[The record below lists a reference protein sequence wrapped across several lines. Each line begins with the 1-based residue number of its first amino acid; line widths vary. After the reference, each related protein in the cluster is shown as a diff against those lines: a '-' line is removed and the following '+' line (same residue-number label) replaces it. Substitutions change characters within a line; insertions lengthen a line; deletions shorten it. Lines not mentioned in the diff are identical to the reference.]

1 MTERIVI
8 MDYKK
13 LIKKLQENEH
23 LISMT
28 PIERIVEIGYSA
40 GMNSGS
46 AVLDLC
52 CGYGEMLKIWHEA
65 FDIRGIGVDICNEFI
80 EVGKNRIAEDA
91 VSDITLI
98 EADIFK
104 WQTDEKFDYVCLS
117 GEDFGGFQSTI
128 ELLEKYAKS
137 NGKLIIG
144 MRYSK
149 VENPPKELIE
159 FEGETLTLIEINRII
174 RSKDYY
180 ITSMATDTQAE
191 WERYIMWS
199 AKRHLNDLRKAPEN
213 QSFREWC
220 DKWYDMYFNYRR
232 PYEGYVTV
240 VIEKL

>member
-1 MTERIVI
+1 MY
-8 MDYKK
+8 YKE
-13 LIKKLQENEH
+13 LINRFEESKY

-28 PIERIVEIGYSA
+28 PVERVVEIGQSA

-65 FDIRGIGVDICNEFI
+65 FGVRGIGIDICGEFI
-80 EVGKNRIAEDA
+80 EEGKKRISD
-91 VSDITLI
+91 SKDITLI

-128 ELLEKYAKS
+128 ELLERYVKP

-144 MRYSK
+144 TRYSK

-159 FEGETLTLIEINRII
+159 FEGETLPLTELNRII

-180 ITSMATDTQAE
+180 ITSMSADTQAE
-191 WERYIMWS
+191 
-199 AKRHLNDLRKAPEN
+199 
-213 QSFREWC
+213 
-220 DKWYDMYFNYRR
+220 
-232 PYEGYVTV
+232 
-240 VIEKL
+240 

>member
-1 MTERIVI
+1 

-13 LIKKLQENEH
+13 IIKKLKENEH

-28 PIERIVEIGYSA
+28 PFERIVEIGHSA

-46 AVLDLC
+46 TVLDLC

-65 FDIRGIGVDICNEFI
+65 FDIRGIGVDICGEFI
-80 EVGKNRIAEDA
+80 EVGKKRIADEV
-91 VSDITLI
+91 VSNVTLV

-104 WQTDEKFDYVCLS
+104 WQTDERFDYVCLS
-117 GEDFGGFQSTI
+117 GENFGGFQSTI
-128 ELLEKYAKS
+128 ELLEKYVKP

-144 MRYSK
+144 TRYSK
-149 VENPPKELIE
+149 VEEPPKELIE
-159 FEGETLTLIEINRII
+159 FEGETLPLTEINRII

-199 AKRHLNDLRKAPEN
+199 AKRHLNDLRKSPEN
-213 QSFREWC
+213 QSLCEWC

>member
-1 MTERIVI
+1 

-13 LIKKLQENEH
+13 LIKKLQESEH
-23 LISMT
+23 IISMT

-40 GMNSGS
+40 GMNSAS
-46 AVLDLC
+46 SVLDLC

-65 FDIRGIGVDICNEFI
+65 FGIRGIGVDICGEFI
-80 EVGKNRIAEDA
+80 EAGRNRLAEDA

-128 ELLEKYAKS
+128 ELLEKYVNS
-137 NGKLIIG
+137 SGKLIIG
-144 MRYSK
+144 TRYSK

-159 FEGETLTLIEINRII
+159 FEGETLPLAEMNRII

-199 AKRHLNDLRKAPEN
+199 AKRHLSDLKKAPEN
-213 QSFREWC
+213 QSLREWC
-220 DKWYDMYFNYRR
+220 DKWYDMYFHYRR
-232 PYEGYVTV
+232 PYEGYVTI
-240 VIEKL
+240 VIEK